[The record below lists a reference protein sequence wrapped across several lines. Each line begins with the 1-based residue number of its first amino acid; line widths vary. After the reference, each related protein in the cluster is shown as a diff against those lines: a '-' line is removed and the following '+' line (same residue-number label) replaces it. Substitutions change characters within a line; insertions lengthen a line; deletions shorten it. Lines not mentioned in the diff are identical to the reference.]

1 MKNILSSRIQKIAKA
16 VVSEAMKRIANTG
29 NFPADADFAFQADYD
44 PNDKEIQNWYEDATG
59 ETIDWEDGDSVD
71 EYESWV
77 RQTEADDDSEAY
89 REVKSSLEE
98 LPTYAFWEVEQD
110 SGYYAGFYLRITD
123 KDYGWVY
130 ENEADGILE
139 DLGASTDDPS
149 IVYVSKDE
157 AEQAIRDAI
166 RTNLAVEADSELGKK
181 VFDWIADDL
190 RQIPDELVE
199 DIDID
204 GVEAGDWYVARDVS
218 DDHGLIELV
227 DEYFKNKEY
236 DEVYN
241 AVKKIAKDNGMKS
254 YAHGGTF
261 SNGETIYRLNDID

>member
-1 MKNILSSRIQKIAKA
+1 MKTMIVARVEKIAKA
-16 VVSEAMKRIANTG
+16 VVADAMRRTAGTG
-29 NFPADADFAFQADYD
+29 NFPSDADFAFQADYD

-89 REVKSSLEE
+89 REVKSAIEG
-98 LPTYAFWEVEQD
+98 LPTYNFWDVELD
-110 SGYYAGFYLRITD
+110 SGYYAGFYLRIID

-149 IVYVSKDE
+149 VFYSSKEE

-166 RTNLAVEADSELGKK
+166 RTNLDIEADSELGKK
-181 VFDWIADDL
+181 VFDWVADDL
-190 RQIPDELVE
+190 RQIPDEWVE
-199 DIDID
+199 DFDD
-204 GVEAGDWYVARDVS
+204 VEVGDWYVARDIS
-218 DDHGLIELV
+218 NDRGLIELV
-227 DEYFKNKEY
+227 DEYFKYKEY
-236 DEVYN
+236 NEVYK
-241 AVKKIAKDNGMKS
+241 AVKQIARDNGMKS

-261 SNGETIYRLNDID
+261 SNGETMYELHDID